1 LGSWGGQSGDLWF
14 DSVSIVETA
23 LVNLIRRPGAPLSVY
38 NTNNPSQVYVEGVD
52 FNNITDPLTPNF
64 DLWHTPPTVTIPSGS
79 SIQTGT
85 QVSIDY
91 YAVAPINISP
101 SYNQVGACLTESA
114 IMNYMQTNIQAVSAQ
129 FPPQTIYFLSYDE
142 MRQMHTCNLCQPKY
156 PTAGELLAWHVGQS
170 YQIIRSASVNTS
182 NSNIMVWSD
191 MFDPYHNAVANYYY
205 VNTTIAGSWTGLPCG
220 TVVFDWNLGQLT
232 QSLQFFSNLSLAT
245 IVAGYYDS
253 GDGTTS
259 AQNEMNAAAQIPGL
273 MGFMYTTWSGDYSQL
288 ANYGNTIKNG
298 WANIISSQGNSNP
311 CPLSPPSA
319 PSSLP
324 STPSSTPSLST
335 TSSSPQSSGNSPQS
349 PTTGPKISQTSQA
362 IALPVLVEFI
372 VALLAVFC

>member
-1 LGSWGGQSGDLWF
+1 MVYCLSQSSFSFLF
-14 DSVSIVETA
+14 S
-23 LVNLIRRPGAPLSVY
+23 LQRGAPLSVY

-220 TVVFDWNLGQLT
+220 TVVFDW
-232 QSLQFFSNLSLAT
+232 
-245 IVAGYYDS
+245 
-253 GDGTTS
+253 
-259 AQNEMNAAAQIPGL
+259 
-273 MGFMYTTWSGDYSQL
+273 
-288 ANYGNTIKNG
+288 
-298 WANIISSQGNSNP
+298 
-311 CPLSPPSA
+311 
-319 PSSLP
+319 
-324 STPSSTPSLST
+324 
-335 TSSSPQSSGNSPQS
+335 
-349 PTTGPKISQTSQA
+349 
-362 IALPVLVEFI
+362 
-372 VALLAVFC
+372 